1 MNLVEALNTIEV
13 LKKENNKLQ
22 NRVDFLEEIM
32 YDETMNDYDG
42 YVVDEYD
49 PIFD

>member
-1 MNLVEALNTIEV
+1 MNLDEALKTIES
-13 LKKENNKLQ
+13 LKKDNNKLQ
-22 NRVDFLEEIM
+22 NRVDFLEEVL
-32 YDETMNDYDG
+32 YTDTMQDYDG